1 MIKNTTPTII
11 AAALALFLP
20 AACLGQTA
28 TSTESLAF
36 GDVFPGVPKTVVKT
50 SAGAAEFTVTGTADA
65 EVTLD
70 FDLPSYLSTTGDNM
84 QVFFSSTDCAVDS
97 TNPPDQS
104 SPTYNNL
111 NPYQTITYRLGSA
124 GLKIWLGGQI
134 VPGLAQKAGSYNA
147 TIRLT
152 VAYTGS

>member
-1 MIKNTTPTII
+1 MKKTTPIVI
-11 AAALALFLP
+11 ATALALFLP
-20 AACLGQTA
+20 SVCLGQTV

-36 GDVFPGVPKTVVKT
+36 GDVFPGVPKTVAKT

-97 TNPPDQS
+97 TNPPNQG

-124 GLKIWLGGQI
+124 GLKVWLGGQI